1 VSRSPRK
8 AGRKRSPKQV
18 FRLWAWE
25 ELYRHPYIRRWRF
38 HDRDNYKRQIWERI
52 KQEVKAMRK
61 RKPAATRGQV
71 LPPLTW
77 AERIDR
83 KMP

>member
-1 VSRSPRK
+1 MSRPSPGSK
-8 AGRKRSPKQV
+8 RKRPPKQV
-18 FRLWAWE
+18 YRLWTWE
-25 ELYRHPYIRRWRF
+25 ELFRHPHIRRWRF

-61 RKPAATRGQV
+61 RKPRESRDPG

-83 KMP
+83 KTP